1 LRCSNNQ
8 FPYDNT
14 MAELLKH
21 IYNKSFFDT
30 YSDVL
35 SELIPGLDND
45 LFIASFATP
54 HWESLE
60 LKQRMAYLAQIT
72 DKLLPVPY
80 PEKAETILLIID
92 TLRKRGI
99 KDQNLEYIFLA
110 DIITEHGLHDLKTSV
125 HAIEHITQFT
135 SFEFAGRPFFIRY
148 PAEMMEQML
157 IWSSHPNANVRRYAS
172 EGCRP
177 RLPWGLQ
184 LKQFVADPSP
194 IIPILEQLKDDPS
207 EYVRKSVANNL
218 NDISKDHPHIVIN
231 FIRKWHGINDKT
243 DKMLRQA
250 ARTLLKTGNAE
261 ALSLFGNH
269 QHIRFEFSDFSISK
283 KKLQIGSELT
293 FSFALCNT
301 DNCRAAFRIEYI
313 IRFMKANGQLS
324 GKIFKIADKFMDA
337 GQKVT
342 FSRQHRF
349 ADLTTRQ
356 HYPGLHRIAIVIN
369 GKEEHPIDFNI
380 SL

>member
-1 LRCSNNQ
+1 
-8 FPYDNT
+8 
-14 MAELLKH
+14 MAELLKY
-21 IYNKSFFDT
+21 IYNDSFFST
-30 YSDVL
+30 YT
-35 SELIPGLDND
+35 EALDKSVSGFD
-45 LFIASFATP
+45 RQSFMCNFPTP

-60 LKQRMAYLAQIT
+60 LKQRMAFLATIT
-72 DKLLPVPY
+72 NAIIPGGFEDKINV
-80 PEKAETILLIID
+80 ILKIISA
-92 TLRKRGI
+92 LRSAGVR
-99 KDQNLEYIFLA
+99 DQNLEYIFLA
-110 DIITEHGLHDLKTSV
+110 DIIAENGLDDFSNSV
-125 HAIEHITQFT
+125 YAIERITAFT

-157 IWSSHPNANVRRYAS
+157 VWTQHPDPNVRRYAS

-194 IIPILEQLKDDPS
+194 IIPILEKLKDDPS

-231 FIRKWHGINDKT
+231 FIRKWHGANDKT

-269 QHIRFEFSDFSISK
+269 QHIRFEFSDFSINK
-283 KKLQIGSELT
+283 KALQIGSELA

-301 DNCRAAFRIEYI
+301 DNHTTAFRVEYI
-313 IRFMKANGQLS
+313 IRFMKANGQHS

-349 ADLTTRQ
+349 ADLTTRK

-369 GKEEHPIDFNI
+369 GKEEHSIDFNI

>member
-1 LRCSNNQ
+1 
-8 FPYDNT
+8 

-21 IYNKSFFDT
+21 IYNTSFFDT

-35 SELIPGLDND
+35 SERIPGFDND
-45 LFIASFATP
+45 LFMAHFATR

-72 DKLLPVPY
+72 NKLLPEPY
-80 PEKAETILLIID
+80 PEKVETILRLID
-92 TLRKRGI
+92 DLRKRGV

-110 DIITEHGLHDLKTSV
+110 DIITEHGLHDLKTSI

-135 SFEFAGRPFFIRY
+135 SFEFAGRPFFIQY
-148 PAEMMEQML
+148 PSEMMEQML
-157 IWSSHPNANVRRYAS
+157 TWASHPNANVRRYAS

-194 IIPILEQLKDDPS
+194 ILPILEQLKEDPS

-231 FIRKWHGINDKT
+231 FIRKWHGTNDKT

-250 ARTLLKTGNAE
+250 ARTLLKTGNSE

-269 QHIRFEFSDFSISK
+269 QHIRFELSDFSINK
-283 KKLQIGSELT
+283 KTLQIGSELT

-301 DNCRAAFRIEYI
+301 DNCSAAFRIEYI

-324 GKIFKIADKFMDA
+324 GKIFKITDKFLELH
-337 GQKVT
+337 QKVA
-342 FSRQHRF
+342 FSKKHRF
-349 ADLTTRQ
+349 ADLTTRK
-356 HYPGLHRIAIVIN
+356 HYPGLHQIAIVIN
-369 GKEEHPIDFNI
+369 GAEVNSLDF
-380 SL
+380 SLSL